1 MDEILK
7 KLEKYNYWQ
16 GQAIKT
22 GFTRKY
28 YLSKI
33 GKYTNNSLVKVLL
46 GQRRSG
52 KSYVLRQIIDTLIKG
67 GVNSKN
73 TFYFN
78 KELVEFDDIRT
89 HKQLFDL
96 IDSYK
101 QKLKVKGKIY
111 LFLDEIQEIS
121 QWEKTINS
129 LSQNHKEEYEI
140 FITGSNSKM
149 LSSELATH
157 LSGRYV
163 TFEIFPF
170 SFDEFISSR
179 NLPKNKVSFLS
190 YMKTGGLPELINLP
204 DEETK
209 AHYVSSLKDTVML
222 KDIVERHGIKDIQ
235 LLENTFKFVMDNI
248 GSLFSTNAIVNYL
261 ESHKIKT
268 NHETIS
274 NYVSY
279 LVQSFLTHCAERYDI
294 KGKAIFSTGKK
305 YYLNDLSFKNYLSSD
320 FNYGLGKQFENIIYL
335 HYKRLGYSIYV
346 GSILGEEVDFV
357 LEKDGEKKYVQVAYM
372 LSDKK
377 TADREFRSLEK
388 IRDSFEKIVI
398 SLDDAP
404 LGNKNGIRHICAWE
418 LE

>member
-1 MDEILK
+1 MDEIFK
-7 KLEKYNYWQ
+7 KVEKYNYWR

-22 GFTRKY
+22 GFFRKFY
-28 YLSKI
+28 SYQIK
-33 GKYTNNSLVKVLL
+33 KYTNNSLIKVLL
-46 GQRRSG
+46 GQRRTG
-52 KSYVLRQIIDTLIKG
+52 KSYVLRQIIATLIKQ
-67 GVNSKN
+67 GVNPKN

-78 KELVEFDDIRT
+78 KELVEFDDIKT
-89 HKQLFDL
+89 HKQLFN
-96 IDSYK
+96 IIEIYK
-101 QKLKVKGKIY
+101 KKLKVRGKIF
-111 LFLDEIQEIS
+111 LFLDEIQEID

-149 LSSELATH
+149 LSSELATL

-163 TFEIFPF
+163 EFEIFPF
-170 SFDEFISSR
+170 SFDEFIASR
-179 NLPKNKVSFLS
+179 KLPKNKENFLS
-190 YMKTGGLPELINLP
+190 YMKTGGLPELLNLP

-209 AHYVSSLKDTVML
+209 IHYISSLKDTVML
-222 KDIVERHGIKDIQ
+222 KDIVARHGVKDIT
-235 LLENTFKFVMDNI
+235 LLEDTFKFVADNI

-274 NYVSY
+274 NYVRH
-279 LVQSFLTHCAERYDI
+279 LTQSFLAHCVERYDI
-294 KGKAIFSTGKK
+294 KGKEIFSTGKK
-305 YYLNDLSFKNYLSSD
+305 YYLNDLAFKNYLSSD
-320 FNYGLGKQFENIIYL
+320 FNYGLGKQLENIVYL
-335 HYKRLGYSIYV
+335 HYKRSGYSIYV

-357 LEKDGEKKYVQVAYM
+357 LEKEGKKKYIQVTYS

-388 IRDSFEKIVI
+388 IRDSFEKMII

-404 LGNKNGIRHICAWE
+404 LGNRNGINHICIWE

>member
-7 KLEKYNYWQ
+7 KLEKYNYWRK
-16 GQAIKT
+16 QAIKT

-28 YLSKI
+28 YLLKI
-33 GKYTNNSLVKVLL
+33 KKYTNNSLVKVLL
-46 GQRRSG
+46 GQRRTG
-52 KSYVLRQIIDTLIKG
+52 KSYLLRQIISALIKEG
-67 GVNSKN
+67 IDPKN

-78 KELVEFDDIRT
+78 KELVEFDDIKT

-96 IDSYK
+96 INSYK
-101 QKLKVKGKIY
+101 KNFKVKGKIY
-111 LFLDEIQEIS
+111 LFLDEIQEID

-163 TFEIFPF
+163 SFEISPF
-170 SFDEFISSR
+170 SFDEFTSSR
-179 NLPKNKVSFLS
+179 NLPKNKESFLL
-190 YMKTGGLPELINLP
+190 YMKTGGLPELLNLP

-222 KDIVERHGIKDIQ
+222 KDIVARHGIKDIV
-235 LLENTFKFVMDNI
+235 LLEDTFKFVTDNI

-274 NYVSY
+274 NYVGH
-279 LVQSFLTHCAERYDI
+279 LTQSFLVHQAERYDI
-294 KGKAIFSTGKK
+294 KGKEIFSAGKK
-305 YYLNDLSFKNYLSSD
+305 FYLNDLSFKNYLSSD
-320 FNYGLGKQFENIIYL
+320 FNYGFGRQLENIIYL
-335 HYKRLGYSIYV
+335 HYRRLGYAVYI
-346 GSILGEEVDFV
+346 GSIMGEEVDFV
-357 LEKDGEKKYVQVAYM
+357 LEKDGEKKYIQVVYT

-388 IRDSFEKIVI
+388 IRDAFEKIVI